1 MFQSIL
7 STLDRHCHISEDTE
21 ISMEGNP
28 SSTTSVNVLQSLRD
42 IGINRYSLGVQSFQ
56 ERILRELGR
65 DHTPSSA
72 LRSLLDAR
80 SVWPG
85 RVSMDLIMGHAG
97 QTLEDWEKELRFTM
111 DVVDNHLSLYHLT
124 VEPGT
129 AQDILPYF
137 TVVSLHKNVAR
148 GTVVLPDYD
157 LTTDM
162 YETMIKVTGEAGFEH
177 YEVSNFARKQAYS
190 KHNSGHWLGIDY
202 LVINL
207 DETMRELV
215 VLGMRTKL
223 GVELGRFRRLTGQ
236 ELLEFLDRDATR
248 SSIEAGLLT
257 LTDTALSPTER
268 ADISLAA
275 FGRKEIELAENE
287 MPGLIA
293 LRQKYGPQQVLK

>member
-111 DVVDNHLSLYHLT
+111 DVVDDHLSLYHLT

-129 AQDILPYF
+129 AQVDASQFFRRRHARVERTSNLIQGILPYF
-137 TVVSLHKNVAR
+137 TVISLHKDVAR

-202 LVINL
+202 L
-207 DETMRELV
+207 
-215 VLGMRTKL
+215 
-223 GVELGRFRRLTGQ
+223 
-236 ELLEFLDRDATR
+236 
-248 SSIEAGLLT
+248 
-257 LTDTALSPTER
+257 
-268 ADISLAA
+268 
-275 FGRKEIELAENE
+275 
-287 MPGLIA
+287 
-293 LRQKYGPQQVLK
+293 